1 MDWFNLT
8 GLIFVVVLLM
18 PNMIYAVTN
27 KDGFAGEFHNKLV
40 ETGEQ
45 IGRFGCFILM
55 FIQLPSVTL
64 GYIYDIAQTLYLIF
78 GVALLVLSCGGW
90 IVFRK
95 GNCMAKALTLSI
107 LPSVLFLESGILTLN
122 IPLIVLSVVFAICH
136 ITISCKNTVGNKQ

>member
-8 GLIFVVVLLM
+8 GLIFVVVLLI
-18 PNMIYAVTN
+18 PNIIYAATN

-55 FIQLPSVTL
+55 FIQPSFVTL
-64 GYIYDIAQTLYLIF
+64 GYIYDGAQALYLIL
-78 GVALLVLSCGGW
+78 GIVLLALYCGGW

-95 GNCMAKALTLSI
+95 ENSIAKALTLSI

-136 ITISCKNTVGNKQ
+136 ITISCKNTAGNK

>member
-1 MDWFNLT
+1 MEWFNLT
-8 GLIFVVVLLM
+8 GLIFVVGLLI
-18 PNMIYAVTN
+18 PNIIYAATN

-55 FIQLPSVTL
+55 FIQPSFVTL
-64 GYIYDIAQTLYLIF
+64 GYIYDGAQTLYLIL
-78 GVALLVLSCGGW
+78 GIVLLALYCGGW

-95 GNCMAKALTLSI
+95 GNSIANALALSI

-136 ITISCKNTVGNKQ
+136 ITISYKNTAGNK

>member
-1 MDWFNLT
+1 MEWFNLT
-8 GLIFVVVLLM
+8 GLIFVVVLLI
-18 PNMIYAVTN
+18 PNIIYAVTN
-27 KDGFAGEFHNKLV
+27 KDGFADNYHNKFI
-40 ETGEQ
+40 EAAEQ

-55 FIQLPSVTL
+55 FIQLPFVTL
-64 GYIYDIAQTLYLIF
+64 GYIYDGAQTLYLIF
-78 GVALLVLSCGGW
+78 GIVLLALYCGGW

-136 ITISCKNTVGNKQ
+136 ITISCKNTAGNK

>member
-8 GLIFVVVLLM
+8 GLIFVVVLLI
-18 PNMIYAVTN
+18 PNIIYAVTN
-27 KDGFAGEFHNKLV
+27 KDGFADNYHNKLV

-55 FIQLPSVTL
+55 FIQPSFVTL
-64 GYIYDIAQTLYLIF
+64 GYIYDGAQALYLIL
-78 GVALLVLSCGGW
+78 GIVLLALYCGGW

-95 GNCMAKALTLSI
+95 GNSTAKALTLSI

-136 ITISCKNTVGNKQ
+136 ITISCKNTAVNKQ

>member
-8 GLIFVVVLLM
+8 GLIFVVVLLI
-18 PNMIYAVTN
+18 PNIIYAVTN
-27 KDGFAGEFHNKLV
+27 KDGFADNYHNKFI

-55 FIQLPSVTL
+55 FIQFPFVTF
-64 GYIYDIAQTLYLIF
+64 GYIDDGAQTLYL
-78 GVALLVLSCGGW
+78 ALYCGGW

-95 GNCMAKALTLSI
+95 GNSVAKALTLSV
-107 LPSVLFLESGILTLN
+107 LPSVLFFESGILTLN

-136 ITISCKNTVGNKQ
+136 ITISYKNTAVTKQ

>member
-1 MDWFNLT
+1 
-8 GLIFVVVLLM
+8 M

-64 GYIYDIAQTLYLIF
+64 GYIYDSAQTLYLIF
-78 GVALLVLSCGGW
+78 GVALLVLYCGGW

>member
-8 GLIFVVVLLM
+8 GLIFVFVLLI

-27 KDGFAGEFHNKLV
+27 KDGFADNYHNKYI
-40 ETGEQ
+40 EAGEQ

-55 FIQLPSVTL
+55 FIQLPFVSL
-64 GYIYDIAQTLYLIF
+64 GYIYDGAQTLHLIF
-78 GVALLVLSCGGW
+78 GIVLLALYCGGW

-95 GNCMAKALTLSI
+95 GNSMAKALTLSI

-122 IPLIVLSVVFAICH
+122 ILLIVLSGVFAIFH
-136 ITISCKNTVGNKQ
+136 ITISCKNTVDNKQ

>member
-8 GLIFVVVLLM
+8 GLIFVVVLLI
-18 PNMIYAVTN
+18 PNIIYAATN

-55 FIQLPSVTL
+55 FIQPSFVTL
-64 GYIYDIAQTLYLIF
+64 GYIYDGAQALYIILGI
-78 GVALLVLSCGGW
+78 VLLALYCGGW

-95 GNCMAKALTLSI
+95 GNSIAKALTLSI

-136 ITISCKNTVGNKQ
+136 ITISYKNTAGNK

>member
-1 MDWFNLT
+1 MEWFNLT
-8 GLIFVVVLLM
+8 GLIFVVVLLI

-45 IGRFGCFILM
+45 IGRFGGFILM
-55 FIQLPSVTL
+55 FIQLPFVTL
-64 GYIYDIAQTLYLIF
+64 GYIYDGAQTLYLIL
-78 GVALLVLSCGGW
+78 GVALLVLYCGGW

-95 GNCMAKALTLSI
+95 GNSIAKALTLSI

-136 ITISCKNTVGNKQ
+136 ITISCKNTVGNK

>member
-8 GLIFVVVLLM
+8 GLIFVVVLLI
-18 PNMIYAVTN
+18 PNIIYAVTN
-27 KDGFAGEFHNKLV
+27 KDGFADSYHNKLV

-55 FIQLPSVTL
+55 FIQPSFVTL
-64 GYIYDIAQTLYLIF
+64 GYIYDGAQTLYLIL
-78 GVALLVLSCGGW
+78 GIVLLALYCGGW

-95 GNCMAKALTLSI
+95 GNSIAKALTLSI

-122 IPLIVLSVVFAICH
+122 IPLIALSVVFAICH
-136 ITISCKNTVGNKQ
+136 ITISYKNTVGNK

>member
-8 GLIFVVVLLM
+8 GLIFVVVLLI
-18 PNMIYAVTN
+18 PNLIYAATN

-45 IGRFGCFILM
+45 IGRFGCFVLM
-55 FIQLPSVTL
+55 FIQPSFVTL
-64 GYIYDIAQTLYLIF
+64 GYIYDGAQALYLIL
-78 GVALLVLSCGGW
+78 GIVLLALYCGGW

-95 GNCMAKALTLSI
+95 GNSIAKALTLSI

-136 ITISCKNTVGNKQ
+136 ITISYKNTAGNK

>member
-8 GLIFVVVLLM
+8 GLIFVVFLLI
-18 PNMIYAVTN
+18 PNIIYAATN
-27 KDGFAGEFHNKLV
+27 KDGFADKYHNKLI

-55 FIQLPSVTL
+55 FIQPSFVSL
-64 GYIYDIAQTLYLIF
+64 GYIYDGAQALYLIL
-78 GVALLVLSCGGW
+78 GIVLLALYCGGW

-95 GNCMAKALTLSI
+95 GNSIAKALTLSI

-122 IPLIVLSVVFAICH
+122 VPLIVLSVVFAICH
-136 ITISCKNTVGNKQ
+136 ITISYKNTAGNK

>member
-8 GLIFVVVLLM
+8 GLIFVVVLLI

-27 KDGFAGEFHNKLV
+27 KDGFAGNYHNKFI
-40 ETGEQ
+40 EAGEQ

-55 FIQLPSVTL
+55 FIQLPFVTL
-64 GYIYDIAQTLYLIF
+64 GYIYDGAQTLHLIF
-78 GVALLVLSCGGW
+78 GIVLLALYCGGW

-95 GNCMAKALTLSI
+95 GNSMAKALTLSI

-122 IPLIVLSVVFAICH
+122 ILLIVLSVVFAICH
-136 ITISCKNTVGNKQ
+136 ITISYKNTVGNKQ

>member
-1 MDWFNLT
+1 MEWFNLI
-8 GLIFVVVLLM
+8 GFLFVVVLLI
-18 PNMIYAVTN
+18 PNIIYAATN
-27 KDGFAGEFHNKLV
+27 KDGFADKYHNKLV

-55 FIQLPSVTL
+55 FIQIPFVTL
-64 GYIYDIAQTLYLIF
+64 GYIYDGAQALYLIF
-78 GVALLVLSCGGW
+78 GIVLLALYCGGW

-95 GNCMAKALTLSI
+95 KNSVAKALTLSI

-136 ITISCKNTVGNKQ
+136 ITISYKNTAE

>member
-8 GLIFVVVLLM
+8 GLIFVFVLLI

-27 KDGFAGEFHNKLV
+27 KDGFADNYHNKFI
-40 ETGEQ
+40 EAGEQ

-55 FIQLPSVTL
+55 FIQLPFVTL
-64 GYIYDIAQTLYLIF
+64 GIF
-78 GVALLVLSCGGW
+78 GVALLVLYCGGW

-95 GNCMAKALTLSI
+95 GNSMAKALTLSI

-122 IPLIVLSVVFAICH
+122 IPLIVLSVMFAICH
-136 ITISCKNTVGNKQ
+136 ITISYKNTVGNKQ

>member
-1 MDWFNLT
+1 MEWFNLT
-8 GLIFVVVLLM
+8 GLIFVVVLM
-18 PNMIYAVTN
+18 IPNIIYAVTN
-27 KDGFAGEFHNKLV
+27 KDGFADNYHNKFI

-55 FIQLPSVTL
+55 FIQPSFVTL
-64 GYIYDIAQTLYLIF
+64 GYIYDGAQMLHLILGIVLLALY
-78 GVALLVLSCGGW
+78 CGGW

-95 GNCMAKALTLSI
+95 GNSMAKALTLSI

-136 ITISCKNTVGNKQ
+136 ITISYKNTVGNKQ

>member
-1 MDWFNLT
+1 MDRFNLT
-8 GLIFVVVLLM
+8 GLIFVVVLLI
-18 PNMIYAVTN
+18 PNIIYAATN

-55 FIQLPSVTL
+55 FIQPSFVTL
-64 GYIYDIAQTLYLIF
+64 GYIYDGAQTLYLIL
-78 GVALLVLSCGGW
+78 GIVLLALYCGGW

-95 GNCMAKALTLSI
+95 GNSIAKALTLSI

-122 IPLIVLSVVFAICH
+122 VPLIVLSVVFAICH
-136 ITISCKNTVGNKQ
+136 ITISYKNTAGNK

>member
-1 MDWFNLT
+1 MNWFNLT
-8 GLIFVVVLLM
+8 GFIFVVVLLI
-18 PNMIYAVTN
+18 PNIIYAATN

-55 FIQLPSVTL
+55 FIQLPFVTL
-64 GYIYDIAQTLYLIF
+64 GYIFDGAQTLYLIL
-78 GVALLVLSCGGW
+78 GIVLLALYCGGW

-95 GNCMAKALTLSI
+95 GNSVAKALTLSI

>member
-1 MDWFNLT
+1 MEWFNLT
-8 GLIFVVVLLM
+8 GLIFVVVLLI
-18 PNMIYAVTN
+18 PNIIYAATS
-27 KDGFAGEFHNKLV
+27 KDGFADKYHNKLI

-55 FIQLPSVTL
+55 FIQPSFVTL
-64 GYIYDIAQTLYLIF
+64 GYIYDGAQALYLIL
-78 GVALLVLSCGGW
+78 GIVLLALYCGGW

-95 GNCMAKALTLSI
+95 GNSIAKALTLSI

-136 ITISCKNTVGNKQ
+136 ITISYKNTAGNK

>member
-8 GLIFVVVLLM
+8 GLIFVVVLLI
-18 PNMIYAVTN
+18 PNIIYAVTN
-27 KDGFAGEFHNKLV
+27 KDGFADNYHNKFI

-55 FIQLPSVTL
+55 FIQLPFVTL
-64 GYIYDIAQTLYLIF
+64 GYIYDGAQTLYFIF
-78 GVALLVLSCGGW
+78 GVALLVLYCGGW

-95 GNCMAKALTLSI
+95 GNSVAKALTLSV
-107 LPSVLFLESGILTLN
+107 LPSVLFFESGILTLN

-136 ITISCKNTVGNKQ
+136 ITISYKNTAVNKQ

>member
-1 MDWFNLT
+1 MDRFNLT
-8 GLIFVVVLLM
+8 GLIFVVVLLI
-18 PNMIYAVTN
+18 PNIIYAATN
-27 KDGFAGEFHNKLV
+27 KDGFAGEFHNKFV

-55 FIQLPSVTL
+55 FIQPSFVML
-64 GYIYDIAQTLYLIF
+64 GYIYDGAQALYLIL
-78 GVALLVLSCGGW
+78 GIVLLALYCGGW

-95 GNCMAKALTLSI
+95 GNSMAKALTLSI

-136 ITISCKNTVGNKQ
+136 ITISCKNTAGNK

>member
-8 GLIFVVVLLM
+8 GLIFVVVLLI
-18 PNMIYAVTN
+18 PNIIYAATN

-55 FIQLPSVTL
+55 FIQPSFVTL
-64 GYIYDIAQTLYLIF
+64 GYIYDGAQALYLIL
-78 GVALLVLSCGGW
+78 GIVLLALYCGGW

-95 GNCMAKALTLSI
+95 ENSIAKALALSI

-122 IPLIVLSVVFAICH
+122 IPLIVLSAVFAICH
-136 ITISCKNTVGNKQ
+136 ITISCKNTAGNK

>member
-64 GYIYDIAQTLYLIF
+64 GYIYDSAQTLYLIF
-78 GVALLVLSCGGW
+78 GVALLVLYCGGW

-136 ITISCKNTVGNKQ
+136 ITISYKNTVGNKQ

>member
-1 MDWFNLT
+1 MEWFNLT
-8 GLIFVVVLLM
+8 GLIFVVVLLI
-18 PNMIYAVTN
+18 PNIIYAVTN

-45 IGRFGCFILM
+45 IGRVGCFILM
-55 FIQLPSVTL
+55 FIQLPFVTL
-64 GYIYDIAQTLYLIF
+64 GYIYDGAQTLYLIL
-78 GVALLVLSCGGW
+78 GIVLLALYCGGW

-95 GNCMAKALTLSI
+95 GNSIAKALTLSI

-136 ITISCKNTVGNKQ
+136 ITISCKNTVGNK

>member
-1 MDWFNLT
+1 MDWFNLA
-8 GLIFVVVLLM
+8 GLIFVVVLLI
-18 PNMIYAVTN
+18 PNIIYAATS

-55 FIQLPSVTL
+55 FIQLPFVTL
-64 GYIYDIAQTLYLIF
+64 GYIYDGAQTLYLIL
-78 GVALLVLSCGGW
+78 GIVLLALYCGGW

-136 ITISCKNTVGNKQ
+136 ITISCKNTAGNK